1 MSRPAIDPRRLV
13 VPAALAIGASAFLI
27 SVVASDLP
35 GLSHTVGAALVGVV
49 AGVVAFLLLRLVL
62 LRMVEQ
68 RIRGLVKV
76 VQGLRG
82 AADPVAVPARTDD
95 ALGRVE
101 GEVAEWARA
110 RRSEISELRER
121 ERFRREFIGNLA
133 HELKTPIFNIQGYI
147 LTLLDGGL
155 EDPKVNRDFLT
166 RASRGVERLT
176 KIVEDLDL
184 ITRLEGGVMDLRE
197 QPLPLRVLVE
207 EAAREV
213 ETGAREKNI
222 TLVVRVPEDLVVLGD
237 RDRLVQVF
245 VNLFVNAVNYGR
257 PNGHCTVS
265 VEDMLEHVL
274 VEVSDDGIGIAE
286 EHLPRLFERFYR
298 VGTSRARNEGGSGLG
313 LAIVKHIVEAH
324 GQTITARS
332 TEGRGSTF
340 AFTLRRSR

>member
-1 MSRPAIDPRRLV
+1 MSRPALDPQRLV
-13 VPAALAIGASAFLI
+13 APAALAIGAAAFL
-27 SVVASDLP
+27 VCMLAMDVR
-35 GLSHTVGAALVGVV
+35 GLSHAGKAALVG
-49 AGVVAFLLLRLVL
+49 ATSGAAAFLVLRFVLLRLV
-62 LRMVEQ
+62 Q
-68 RIRGLVKV
+68 DRIRGILKV

-82 AADPVAVPARTDD
+82 AADPVVVPARTDD

-110 RRSEISELRER
+110 RRSEITELRER

-166 RASRGVERLT
+166 RAGHGVDRLI

-184 ITRLEGGVMDLRE
+184 ITRLESGVMDLRE
-197 QPLPLRVLVE
+197 QPHALRGLVE

-213 ETGAREKNI
+213 ELAARDKGI
-222 TLVVRVPEDLVVLGD
+222 ALVDRVPEGLVVHGD

-245 VNLFVNAVNYGR
+245 VNLFVNAVSYGR
-257 PNGHCTVS
+257 RDGHCTVS
-265 VEDMLEHVL
+265 VEDMGEHVL
-274 VEVSDDGIGIAE
+274 VEVSDDGIGIGE

-324 GQTITARS
+324 GQTITVRS

-340 AFTLRRSR
+340 AFTLRKSR